1 MTEQTSRL
9 AIILDS
15 SGAEKQADSL
25 TVALDKMTQSGDK
38 AVVSITKVSR
48 ATDEEKEA
56 LNKLRA
62 AIDPVGAA
70 INTVGRRF
78 SELKKYFDKGLIDEE
93 EFRSLSKML
102 NDTTEELSGVA
113 QAQREAEKAG
123 KLATAQQEAQTQA
136 FQRMIDRIDPL
147 SAALNN
153 LDQQQAELSSALSSG
168 KINTAQFDAYS
179 KKLQDTRR
187 EITGAAQAEREA
199 AKAHDEQVAALRRL
213 EAQIDPVGEAF
224 RRLNEQQRQL
234 DSAKA
239 SGMLSPLAYDRLNSK
254 LSETRD
260 GLEKTQTQLGKTG
273 QSAAQTAFAMRMIPA
288 QMTDIVVGLSTG
300 QSPFM
305 VLMQQGGQLKDMF
318 GGIGPAIKGVGGYV
332 TGLINPFT
340 LAAAAVG
347 VLGLAYYKGSQEQ
360 DEFYKSLTMTGNLAG
375 KTSGQLADIA
385 ARVSVAAN
393 STTGAAASA
402 LNQLVS
408 SGKVAG
414 DSLERVT
421 TAVVETSDA
430 TGIATEK
437 LVGDFNDIA
446 ADPVAAITKLNDQYH
461 FLTLATY
468 NQIKALQDEGNQ
480 QDAARVAS
488 EAYSSSLIQR
498 SAEIKNNLGVL
509 ESAWNAIADAAKSAW
524 DSMLDVG
531 REVSIEQKI
540 QDAST
545 ELDRAQRSLA
555 DLTKGQT
562 ANAGPYGAWKSDD
575 IDRQQRVVTLLKQRL
590 SSLQSEKMSQD
601 VLNDSINTYNKR
613 QQEGIEAQGRINKLT
628 EQTLTNAQKRKKA
641 LDELTRDLVKARAAG
656 NSISAEEEA
665 KLRANINEKYKD
677 PKKPKTPK
685 GKAYTEDAGTR
696 MLDHLNQQYAA
707 LTSQFDTTEKIGVAQ
722 QALIKWEQQLADIKS
737 KKTLTAD
744 QKSLLANQNEITAQ
758 LQKNAGLEKEIAL
771 RKDAD
776 KLTAFKNTLTSGLQ
790 TDATTLQNDFNNN
803 TILSQEQKRQQELTK
818 IVTEY
823 QKKRVELTNQRTT
836 GQISQNLYDQETTA
850 LQQALDQR
858 LAMQHAYYTQIDQLN
873 SNWQLG
879 VQNGMQSYL
888 NSVPTLYE
896 SVTAATTSIFSSTE
910 SAISSNLSAMLQGTE
925 SLSDGFKNMA
935 VGMGQAVI
943 DALTKMA
950 AQWLVYQAVQLLVGK
965 TAAAGAAASMVGQAT
980 AMSQIAGINAYAS
993 AAAIPVTG
1001 WAMAPAAMAAALA
1014 ATTPLIASV
1023 AVSSAAMTAGGGL
1036 TGMAHNG
1043 IDSVPSTGTWLL
1055 EKGERVMTADTSARL
1070 DSTLENLRKNGLDA
1084 TLSKPGFGTGVQNV
1098 SNNQHTTVISPN
1110 ITMPPIT
1117 INGNPSDATIQLVN
1131 KAAEKGAKNG
1141 YAMALHDVSSKT
1153 GKMSMALRNLWV
1165 VRPQKT

>member
-9 AIILDS
+9 AIIIDS
-15 SGAEKQADSL
+15 SGAEKKADSL
-25 TVALDKMTQSGDK
+25 AVALDKMTQSGDK

-62 AIDPVGAA
+62 AIDPIGAA

-78 SELKKYFDKGLIDEE
+78 SELKTYFDKGLIDEE

-123 KLATAQQEAQTQA
+123 KLAAAQQEAQAQS
-136 FQRMIDRIDPL
+136 FQRMLDKIDPL
-147 SAALNN
+147 TAALRN
-153 LDQQQAELSSALSSG
+153 LEQQQSDLNTALESG
-168 KINTAQFDAYS
+168 KINSAQYDSYS
-179 KKLQDTRR
+179 KKLLETRR
-187 EITGAAQAEREA
+187 EVIGEAQAEREA
-199 AKAHDEQVAALRRL
+199 AKAHDEQAAALRRL

-254 LSETRD
+254 LSESRD
-260 GLEKTQTQLGKTG
+260 ALEKTQTQLGRTG
-273 QSAAQTAFAMRMIPA
+273 QSAAQTANAMRMIPA

-347 VLGLAYYKGSQEQ
+347 ILGLAYYKGSQEQ
-360 DEFYKSLTMTGNLAG
+360 DEFYKSLTMTGNLVG
-375 KTSGQLADIA
+375 KTSGQLADMA

-393 STTGAAASA
+393 STTGAAAST

-421 TAVVETSDA
+421 TAIVKTSDA

-480 QDAARVAS
+480 QDAARFATD
-488 EAYSSSLIQR
+488 AYANALKQR
-498 SAEIKNNLGVL
+498 ADDIHANLGLL
-509 ESAWNAIADAAKSAW
+509 ESAWSSLGHTAKGAW
-524 DSMLDVG
+524 DAMLNIG
-531 REVSIEQKI
+531 REQTLEDKLRTLNDSIAE
-540 QDAST
+540 
-545 ELDRAQRSLA
+545 AQ
-555 DLTKGQT
+555 KGQSEGGFWNGL
-562 ANAGPYGAWKSDD
+562 NAKFTNLPAMIKLRDD
-575 IDRQQRVVTLLKQRL
+575 
-590 SSLQSEKMSQD
+590 LQAQITVQD
-601 VLNDSINTYNKR
+601 VLNDSISTYNKR
-613 QQEGIEAQGRINKLT
+613 QQEGIEAQERINKLT
-628 EQTLTNAQKRKKA
+628 DQTLTNAQKRKKA
-641 LDELTRDLVKARAAG
+641 LDELTRDLVKARGAG

-696 MLDHLNQQYAA
+696 MLDQLNQQYAA

-790 TDATTLQNDFNNN
+790 TDATTLQNDLNNN

-836 GQISQNLYDQETTA
+836 GQISQNLYDQETAA

-896 SVTAATTSIFSSTE
+896 SVAAATTSIFSSTE

-980 AMSQIAGINAYAS
+980 AMSQIAAINAYAS

-1070 DSTLENLRKNGLDA
+1070 DSTLENLRKKGLDA

-1098 SNNQHTTVISPN
+1098 SSSQKTIVHAPIVQNNNLQGITPEQLSSTLNQNNGLMSKQLSKQIKSEMASEVISPK
-1110 ITMPPIT
+1110 
-1117 INGNPSDATIQLVN
+1117 GEFG
-1131 KAAEKGAKNG
+1131 KALKSRYVRG
-1141 YAMALHDVSSKT
+1141 YKE
-1153 GKMSMALRNLWV
+1153 
-1165 VRPQKT
+1165 

>member
-9 AIILDS
+9 AIIIDS
-15 SGAEKQADSL
+15 SGAEKQADNL
-25 TVALDKMTQSGDK
+25 TVALDKMTQSGNK
-38 AVVSITKVSR
+38 AVTSIIKVSK

-56 LNKLRA
+56 LDKLRA
-62 AIDPVGAA
+62 AIDPVGSA
-70 INTVGRRF
+70 INTLGRRF

-123 KLATAQQEAQTQA
+123 KLAAAQQEAQAQS
-136 FQRMIDRIDPL
+136 FQRMLDKIDPL
-147 SAALNN
+147 SAALRN
-153 LDQQQAELSSALSSG
+153 LDQQQSDLNEAFESG
-168 KINTAQFDAYS
+168 KINPSQYDAYS
-179 KKLQDTRR
+179 KKLMETRR
-187 EITGAAQAEREA
+187 EVTGAAQAERDA

-254 LSETRD
+254 LAESHD
-260 GLEKTQTQLGKTG
+260 ALEKTQTQLGKTG
-273 QSAAQTAFAMRMIPA
+273 MSAKQTAFAMRMIPA

-318 GGIGPAIKGVGGYV
+318 GGVGPAIKGVGSYV
-332 TGLINPFT
+332 MGLVNPFT
-340 LAAAAVG
+340 VAAAAVG
-347 VLGLAYYKGSQEQ
+347 VLGLAYYSGAQEQ
-360 DEFYKSLTMTGNLAG
+360 DEFYKSLVLTGNQVG
-375 KTSGQLADIA
+375 KTSGQLADMA
-385 ARVSVAAN
+385 ARAGVAAD
-393 STTGAAASA
+393 STTGKAAST

-421 TAVVETSDA
+421 TAIVEISDA

-437 LVGDFNDIA
+437 LVSDFNDIA
-446 ADPVAAITKLNDQYH
+446 TDPVAAITKLNDQYH

-480 QDAARVAS
+480 QEAARVAT
-488 EAYSSSLIQR
+488 EAYANTMQQR
-498 SAEIKNNLGVL
+498 ANDIHQNLGLL
-509 ESAWNAIADAAKSAW
+509 ESAWSSLGKTAKGAW
-524 DSMLDVG
+524 DAMLNIG
-531 REVSIEQKI
+531 REQTL
-540 QDAST
+540 QDRLNT
-545 ELDRAQRSLA
+545 LNENIVEAQ
-555 DLTKGQT
+555 KGQ
-562 ANAGPYGAWKSDD
+562 AEGGFWNGLNARFTNLPAMIKLRDE
-575 IDRQQRVVTLLKQRL
+575 
-590 SSLQSEKMSQD
+590 LQAQITVQD
-601 VLNDSINTYNKR
+601 VLNDSISTYNKR
-613 QQEGIEAQGRINKLT
+613 QQEGIEAQGRINKLS

-641 LDELTRDLVKARAAG
+641 LDDLTRDLAKARAAG

-665 KLRANINEKYKD
+665 RLRANINDKYKD

-685 GKAYTEDAGTR
+685 GKAYTEGAGIR
-696 MLDHLNQQYAA
+696 MLDQLNQQYAA

-722 QALIKWEQQLADIKS
+722 QALIKWEQQLSDIKS

-744 QKSLLANQNEITAQ
+744 QKSLLANQSEITAQ
-758 LQKNAGLEKEIAL
+758 LQKNAALEKEISL

-776 KLTAFKNTLTSGLQ
+776 KLTSFKNTLASGLQ
-790 TDATTLQNDFNNN
+790 TNALSLQNELNSN
-803 TILSQEQKRQQELTK
+803 TVLSQEQKRQQELTK

-836 GQISQNLYDQETTA
+836 GQISQNLYDQETAA
-850 LQQALDQR
+850 LQQALNQR

-873 SNWQLG
+873 NNWQLG

-910 SAISSNLSAMLQGTE
+910 SAISSNLSTMLQGTE
-925 SLSDGFKNMA
+925 SLSDGLKNMA
-935 VGMGQAVI
+935 AGMGQAVI
-943 DALTKMA
+943 EALTKMA

-965 TAAAGAAASMVGQAT
+965 TAAVSAASSMVAQAT
-980 AMSQIAGINAYAS
+980 AMSQMAGINAYAS
-993 AAAIPVTG
+993 AAAIPITG

-1023 AVSSAAMTAGGGL
+1023 TASSAAMAAGGGL
-1036 TGMAHNG
+1036 TGMAHSG

-1098 SNNQHTTVISPN
+1098 SSDNSRRTTVHV
-1110 ITMPPIT
+1110 PIT
-1117 INGNPSDATIQLVN
+1117 QEFNLQGVTPEQLN
-1131 KAAEKGAKNG
+1131 STLNQNNRQLSRQLKGELTKEVMMPQGDFGRALKSRYVRG
-1141 YAMALHDVSSKT
+1141 YKE
-1153 GKMSMALRNLWV
+1153 
-1165 VRPQKT
+1165 